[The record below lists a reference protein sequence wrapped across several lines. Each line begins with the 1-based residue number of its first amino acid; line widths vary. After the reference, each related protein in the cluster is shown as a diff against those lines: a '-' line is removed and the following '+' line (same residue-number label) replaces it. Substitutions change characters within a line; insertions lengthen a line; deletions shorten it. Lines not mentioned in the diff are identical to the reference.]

1 MWSRR
6 LLVRAAGTCS
16 PWSRPCGAAPVRWVS
31 LPKGPPDHYAVLGVP
46 LTATLEEVKEA
57 YRRRAKELHPD
68 RNPAAQSKD
77 DMILLNLAHETLSN
91 PDKRAAYDRE
101 LLLTAPP
108 PPPAAAERKP
118 SKGERFHPFTITL
131 NRYRRPDAQR
141 RPTGRPRNSEVEPPA
156 EDARAAAASPQPSA
170 PEASTPPTDN
180 QTESP
185 GETEAPLWRSLFGP
199 KTILYLV
206 VGIAVLPRSS
216 RIDFCC
222 EDDIENIDRRRLGPD
237 LFFKMKYPDNSTSTP
252 DEKQRIMDYIH
263 RRDELRVYDDDKIRI
278 GGRNLYRLLFCA
290 LGPYIA
296 VAGFIY
302 TAKKF

>member
-1 MWSRR
+1 
-6 LLVRAAGTCS
+6 
-16 PWSRPCGAAPVRWVS
+16 
-31 LPKGPPDHYAVLGVP
+31 
-46 LTATLEEVKEA
+46 
-57 YRRRAKELHPD
+57 
-68 RNPAAQSKD
+68 
-77 DMILLNLAHETLSN
+77 MILLNLAHETLSN

-263 RRDELRVYDDDKIRI
+263 RRDELRVYDDDKIHRWEKPLSFALLCSWAVYCS
-278 GGRNLYRLLFCA
+278 RRLHLHCEKVLIF
-290 LGPYIA
+290 GPEPKVSTHSLQLAILQSPHPPHRLRRFDRPLLSPHNRSLSK
-296 VAGFIY
+296 GFM
-302 TAKKF
+302 